1 MARILIVDDEKSIRR
16 TLGEFLRDAGY
27 EVVEAEDADAALEKL
42 RAAAFDVV
50 VTDIILPRV
59 SGVELLRLI
68 QGTAPDVQVVMM
80 TGEPTVETAAEA
92 LRLGAADYL
101 FKPIDKAAILRAAGN
116 AARIKDLEDTR
127 RRLEAENQ
135 AHREHLER
143 LVAQRTAQ
151 LQASEARYRS
161 LVETAFDWVWEV
173 DAQGRYTYASPRVVD
188 LLGYRPEDILGHTPF
203 EFMPDDEARRVQAI
217 FAEIT
222 AQREP
227 FAMLENTN
235 WHRDGRLVI
244 LETSGTPIRSP
255 AGEFLGYR
263 GMDRDITQRKQ
274 AEAAVRESERKL
286 RTLFEGSRDAIMTED
301 PVIHRFTS
309 CNPAAVRMFGA
320 ASEADLITCGPA
332 NLSPERQPDGRL
344 SSEAVQARDAAV
356 MEQGVQIFE
365 WRHRRLNGEEFAA
378 DVLLARIDWDNRPVV
393 MATVR
398 DITDRKQAE
407 MERLRLATAVEQ
419 AAEGVFITDT
429 DGVILYANPA
439 FERITGYTRQ
449 EALGQTPRILKSGK
463 HDEAFYQQ
471 LWATLARGEVWQGH
485 FINQRKDGSL
495 FEEDATISPVRDA
508 AGKIVH
514 YVAVTRDVTAQVALE
529 AQLRQAQKMEALG
542 TLASGVAHEINN
554 PLFGIRGYAELIAD
568 SLPPENEL
576 VESAAAIIRQTDH
589 VGVLVRNLLTFAR
602 QDKQESR
609 LVAPNDIIQSVLS
622 LLRTV
627 VRHDHITLRVDVP
640 EGLPPVAC
648 RGQQLEQVLMN
659 LLTNARDALNEKFA
673 GHSDGKLICLRAGLI
688 DKDGAP
694 WLRMTVEDHG
704 AGIPA
709 PVRERIFDPFY
720 TTKPAGKGTGLG
732 LAISHGIVKDHGG
745 ELHFETEPG
754 RGTRFHVDLPVTGG

>member
-27 EVVEAEDADAALEKL
+27 EVAEAEDADEALANL

-127 RRLEAENQ
+127 RRLEAENE

-143 LVAQRTAQ
+143 LVAERTAQ
-151 LQASEARYRS
+151 LQASEARYRG

-173 DAQGRYTYASPRVVD
+173 DAQGRYTYASPRILD
-188 LLGYRPEDILGHTPF
+188 LLGYRPEEVLGRTPF
-203 EFMPDDEARRVQAI
+203 EFMPPDEARRVQTHFTHLA
-217 FAEIT
+217 AR
-222 AQREP
+222 REP

-244 LETSGTPIRSP
+244 LETSGTPILSP

-274 AEAAVRESERKL
+274 AEVEL
-286 RTLFEGSRDAIMTED
+286 
-301 PVIHRFTS
+301 
-309 CNPAAVRMFGA
+309 
-320 ASEADLITCGPA
+320 
-332 NLSPERQPDGRL
+332 
-344 SSEAVQARDAAV
+344 
-356 MEQGVQIFE
+356 
-365 WRHRRLNGEEFAA
+365 
-378 DVLLARIDWDNRPVV
+378 
-393 MATVR
+393 
-398 DITDRKQAE
+398 
-407 MERLRLATAVEQ
+407 LRLATAVEQ

-439 FERITGYTRQ
+439 FEDITGYTRQ
-449 EALGQTPRILKSGK
+449 EALGQNPRILKSGK

-471 LWATLARGEVWQGH
+471 MWDTLTRGQVWQGH
-485 FINQRKDGSL
+485 FINRKKDGAL
-495 FEEDATISPVRDA
+495 YEEDATISAVRDA

-529 AQLRQAQKMEALG
+529 AQLRQAQKMEAIG

-568 SLPPENEL
+568 TLPPESPI

-589 VGVLVRNLLTFAR
+589 VAVIVRNLLTFAR

-659 LLTNARDALNEKFA
+659 LLTNARDALNERFA
-673 GHSDGKLICLRAGLI
+673 GHSDGKLICIRAGVL
-688 DKDGAP
+688 DRDGEP

-709 PVRERIFDPFY
+709 HVRERVFDPFY
-720 TTKPAGKGTGLG
+720 TTKPAGQGTGLG
-732 LAISHGIVKDHGG
+732 LSISHGIVKDHGG

-754 RGTRFHVDLPVTGG
+754 RGTRFHVDLPVPATAGHAVT